1 MKKNVSVSLRLL
13 SAAAVSVLL
22 LVLGGQCLALYH
34 SDTQPL
40 FSAEKVSLAL
50 RQILPIIIPCVFLI
64 LLSLLFHRPA
74 SRPPVP
80 SLTQANRLRLMKKHI
95 ATLPE
100 NAQKE
105 ERKRLFCVL
114 LAALGL
120 LVCAAWCLAYLLN
133 RTHFDSWQ
141 LDRVMSNMLR
151 HVLPA
156 LLTAGLILYAASVY
170 CDHSRAK
177 ECRLLQSVPK
187 INAAKAKESTSLSL
201 TIARILFFFLAI
213 LFIVLGAMNGGMKDM
228 LAKAIKICTEC
239 IGLG

>member
-50 RQILPIIIPCVFLI
+50 RQILPIIIPCVCLI

-74 SRPPVP
+74 NRP
-80 SLTQANRLRLMKKHI
+80 SLLSLTPANRLRLMKKHI
-95 ATLPE
+95 AVLPE

-114 LAALGL
+114 LAACGL
-120 LVCAAWCLAYLLN
+120 LICTAWCLAYLLN
-133 RTHFDSWQ
+133 RKHFDSWQ
-141 LDRVMSNMLR
+141 LDQVMSNMLR

-156 LLTAGLILYAASVY
+156 LLTAGLILYAAFVY

-187 INAAKAKESTSLSL
+187 IKAVKENESKSMFLSVGR
-201 TIARILFFFLAI
+201 ALFLFVAI